1 MTIQRLTAA
10 DEPIFYEMCEE
21 FFHSSAVSHPIPMAH
36 HVATFQELLQSDTYL
51 FGYLMEVDG
60 KPAGFAILNQMMQ
73 QEAGGIIIWVECL
86 YVREAFRS
94 QGIGRQFLQFVA
106 EKWKGKAKQL
116 RLEVEPDNVRAK
128 ALYERMGYKVL
139 PYQEMI
145 LSLDEA
151 E

>member
-1 MTIQRLTAA
+1 MK
-10 DEPIFYEMCEE
+10 
-21 FFHSSAVSHPIPMAH
+21 HKPIPYER
-36 HVATFQELLQSDTYL
+36 QEIIRRERELAKYANTMDSL
-51 FGYLMEVDG
+51 FCIPFT
-60 KPAGFAILNQMMQ
+60 K
-73 QEAGGIIIWVECL
+73 
-86 YVREAFRS
+86 

-106 EKWKGKAKQL
+106 AEWKGKAKQL
-116 RLEVEPDNVRAK
+116 RLEVEPNNVRAK

>member
-1 MTIQRLTAA
+1 
-10 DEPIFYEMCEE
+10 
-21 FFHSSAVSHPIPMAH
+21 
-36 HVATFQELLQSDTYL
+36 
-51 FGYLMEVDG
+51 
-60 KPAGFAILNQMMQ
+60 MMQ
-73 QEAGGIIIWVECL
+73 QEAGGIIIWVEYL

-106 EKWKGKAKQL
+106 AEWKGKAKQL
-116 RLEVEPDNVRAK
+116 RLEVEPNNVRAK

>member
-1 MTIQRLTAA
+1 MTIRKLTAA

-21 FFHSSAVSHPIPMAH
+21 FFHSSTVCHPIPMAH

-60 KPAGFAILNQMMQ
+60 EPAGFAILNQMMQ

-106 EKWKGKAKQL
+106 EEWKGKAKQL
-116 RLEVEPDNVRAK
+116 RLEVAPDNVRAK

>member
-1 MTIQRLTAA
+1 MTIRKLTAA

-21 FFHSSAVSHPIPMAH
+21 FFHSSAVSHPIPRAH

-60 KPAGFAILNQMMQ
+60 EPAGFAILNQMMQ

-94 QGIGRQFLQFVA
+94 QGIADSFCSLLQRNGK
-106 EKWKGKAKQL
+106 EKQNNCDWCRAKQCAS
-116 RLEVEPDNVRAK
+116 ESTV
-128 ALYERMGYKVL
+128 
-139 PYQEMI
+139 
-145 LSLDEA
+145 
-151 E
+151 

>member
-73 QEAGGIIIWVECL
+73 
-86 YVREAFRS
+86 
-94 QGIGRQFLQFVA
+94 
-106 EKWKGKAKQL
+106 
-116 RLEVEPDNVRAK
+116 
-128 ALYERMGYKVL
+128 
-139 PYQEMI
+139 
-145 LSLDEA
+145 
-151 E
+151 

>member
-1 MTIQRLTAA
+1 MPVCTGGVSFAGNRQTI
-10 DEPIFYEMCEE
+10 
-21 FFHSSAVSHPIPMAH
+21 
-36 HVATFQELLQSDTYL
+36 
-51 FGYLMEVDG
+51 
-60 KPAGFAILNQMMQ
+60 
-73 QEAGGIIIWVECL
+73 
-86 YVREAFRS
+86 
-94 QGIGRQFLQFVA
+94 LQFVA
-106 EKWKGKAKQL
+106 EEWKGKAKQL

>member
-1 MTIQRLTAA
+1 MTIRKLTAA

-36 HVATFQELLQSDTYL
+36 HVATFQELLQSD
-51 FGYLMEVDG
+51 GE
-60 KPAGFAILNQMMQ
+60 PAGFAILNQMMQ

-106 EKWKGKAKQL
+106 AEWKGKAKQL
-116 RLEVEPDNVRAK
+116 RLEVEPNNVRAK

>member
-1 MTIQRLTAA
+1 MLSCDWVLNLYWNWAA
-10 DEPIFYEMCEE
+10 DCI
-21 FFHSSAVSHPIPMAH
+21 V
-36 HVATFQELLQSDTYL
+36 LLRS
-51 FGYLMEVDG
+51 
-60 KPAGFAILNQMMQ
+60 
-73 QEAGGIIIWVECL
+73 
-86 YVREAFRS
+86 AFRS

-106 EKWKGKAKQL
+106 AEWKGKAKQL

>member
-1 MTIQRLTAA
+1 MSSDSNGTPCCNISGTFTIR
-10 DEPIFYEMCEE
+10 
-21 FFHSSAVSHPIPMAH
+21 
-36 HVATFQELLQSDTYL
+36 YL
-51 FGYLMEVDG
+51 FVWVSDGSRWRTGRICNFESNDAAGSRWNHYLGGMPVCT
-60 KPAGFAILNQMMQ
+60 
-73 QEAGGIIIWVECL
+73 GGISF
-86 YVREAFRS
+86 A
-94 QGIGRQFLQFVA
+94 GIGRQFLQFVA
-106 EKWKGKAKQL
+106 AEWKGKAKQL